1 MTAATRKP
9 IEIGPVL
16 GIPLLLVAALLSVP
30 YVLGAIVYIA
40 WRERQFFRHLRSQCR
55 TLPWGEVEQHLRA
68 GEGTLVIEQAQKQS
82 HRLWWT
88 PDDIPSLA
96 PVPIPPFADVDFV
109 FIAPD
114 EPFAAWCFQR
124 YLSSATGS
132 AFLTR
137 SVGLVFPPGFI
148 EPDFFTTR
156 FPSARVIATT
166 LSLPKRE

>member
-16 GIPLLLVAALLSVP
+16 GIPLLLVAALLSIP
-30 YVLGAIVYIA
+30 YMLGAIIYIA
-40 WRERQFFRHLRSQCR
+40 WRERQFFRRLRSQGR
-55 TLPWGEVEQHLRA
+55 TLPWREVEHHLRA
-68 GEGTLVIEQAQKQS
+68 GEGTLVIEQSQKQS

-88 PDDIPSLA
+88 PEDIPSLTPVSA
-96 PVPIPPFADVDFV
+96 PSFADIDFV
-109 FIAPD
+109 LIAPD

-137 SVGLVFPPGFI
+137 SVGLSLPSGFI
-148 EPDFFTTR
+148 PPDFFTVR

-166 LSLPKRE
+166 LSLPTRK